1 MFIRITRRVD
11 LSVDVE
17 LVGENGQ
24 AIRVYDF
31 SRAMSATQP
40 IKDLLE
46 VLKDFPVVC
55 LEESIT
61 ITPVELDSFMIY
73 Y

>member
-1 MFIRITRRVD
+1 MFNRIIRRID

-24 AIRVYDF
+24 TIRVYDF
-31 SRAMSATQP
+31 SRAMSAAQP
-40 IKDLLE
+40 IKNLLA

-61 ITPVELDSFMIY
+61 VTPVELDSFMVY